1 MTRSPGTIRLSYD
14 LRREV
19 FNIHPDVQNGKGE
32 GVLIYQPEVL
42 GDTYEEI
49 VKSLNYLADAELVL
63 RIAPRKK
70 RKTRSV

>member
-1 MTRSPGTIRLSYD
+1 MTYEEKFSTFIQMCKTAK
-14 LRREV
+14 E
-19 FNIHPDVQNGKGE
+19 KEGE